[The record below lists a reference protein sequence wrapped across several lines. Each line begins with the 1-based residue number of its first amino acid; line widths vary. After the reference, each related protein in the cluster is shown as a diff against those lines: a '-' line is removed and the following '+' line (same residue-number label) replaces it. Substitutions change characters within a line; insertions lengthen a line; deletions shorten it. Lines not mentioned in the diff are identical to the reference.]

1 MHIVITL
8 QDIVTLI
15 LGSFLLG
22 LFIFC
27 RLADRQ
33 AKRKEKEEEKEEED
47 ENT

>member
-27 RLADRQ
+27 KLADRQ
-33 AKRKEKEEEKEEED
+33 AKRKEKQKEKEEEN

>member
-27 RLADRQ
+27 KLAGRQ
-33 AKRKEKEEEKEEED
+33 AKRKEKEKQEED
-47 ENT
+47 K

>member
-27 RLADRQ
+27 KLADRQ
-33 AKRKEKEEEKEEED
+33 ARREEKKKEKQREEK
-47 ENT
+47 